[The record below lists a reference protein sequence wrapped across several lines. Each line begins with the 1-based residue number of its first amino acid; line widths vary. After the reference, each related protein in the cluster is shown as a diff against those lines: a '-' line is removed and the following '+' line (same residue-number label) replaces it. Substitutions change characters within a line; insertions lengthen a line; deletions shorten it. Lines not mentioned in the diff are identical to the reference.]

1 MNPFEPGGGFTA
13 PPPLDVPLPEL
24 PAANFTAV
32 GRDVAK
38 GAKDGGIWTGLI
50 EAIVNGLA
58 TIITSTLGI
67 LLGLV
72 EWILAKLLLLVF
84 KVFSSAEFGTNK
96 IAATVLGGMTGLTVD
111 ESLFDGITNREG
123 RGEAAAQ
130 LVGLLQKALAEGQ
143 PAPGAG
149 TLVPSSAGAEA
160 FLKLSAHMGIEG
172 WNMGW
177 LADTF
182 SFHHL
187 EHIGDLKEVVE
198 RTLGL
203 GRMAR
208 RALSAPMSILVVE
221 PYRWKLLSQYRPTLL
236 GAQDYIRSYLRGD
249 ISRDHLDALMAPL
262 GHSTFNINAL
272 INNHKA
278 HLAPGDIVELLWHGN
293 LDNQTATQMLKDQG
307 YDDASAALFITAKQ
321 NSLLDGIGRKLVE
334 QAFHDYDARLISK
347 VSAANAIDGSGLP
360 AKEKLLLHSQ
370 LDSKELHQRKLL
382 SLGEGAQLVKRSLW
396 TLDEYRALALAHGYS
411 PQDETALELLLLSEF
426 QDAQA
431 AADARS
437 KAAQARALRAAAA
450 LKKAQDEAA
459 NAANIAEAKGVAIAK
474 YELLVKDGLKTMA
487 QYRAFLLGK
496 GIAPDNIDALA
507 TLLANK
513 LNSTGGSQATTTRL
527 ATAAK
532 AKQLNLSQLEHAVV
546 NNHITRAEYQTRV
559 TDAGFSPGDVQIL
572 LELLDDAIAA
582 HSAKVSTKANASA
595 TAKAKGLSMAAEERA
610 VRLGLQ
616 TLDQYRAFLTHL
628 GYEDPD
634 ETLLVSLMQKQLDA
648 DKHARAVRG
657 RALSEESTRGLALR
671 QLETLVRAG
680 QKPVTEYTAALAA
693 AGYAPD
699 AVTALTDL
707 LALHMQA
714 DEQALAARGH
724 AAALL
729 GEQGVSLSQLEAA
742 VKAGTADLS
751 DYTERLK
758 TAGLNDADVKLLTA
772 TLAAKAK
779 LPAPALGAVKQP

>member
-1 MNPFEPGGGFTA
+1 MNPFEPGGGTIPPA
-13 PPPLDVPLPEL
+13 PIDIPLPEL
-24 PAANFTAV
+24 PAANFAAV

-58 TIITSTLGI
+58 DLITSTLGI

-72 EWILAKLLLLVF
+72 EWVIAKLLLLVF
-84 KVFSSAEFGTNK
+84 KVFAGAEFGTNK
-96 IAATVLGGMTGLTVD
+96 IAATVLGGMTGLTVN
-111 ESLFDGITNREG
+111 EGLFDGIANREG

-149 TLVPSSAGAEA
+149 TLVASSAGAEA

-177 LADTF
+177 LCDTF
-182 SFHHL
+182 SGHL
-187 EHIGDLKEVVE
+187 MEHVGDLKEVVE

-262 GHSTFNINAL
+262 GHSSFNINAL

-278 HLAPGDIVELLWHGN
+278 HLAPGDVVNLLTHGS
-293 LDNQTATQMLKDQG
+293 LSDTAATQMLKDQG
-307 YDDASAALFITAKQ
+307 YDDATAALFIQAHRNNQ
-321 NSLLDGIGRKLVE
+321 NDAWAR
-334 QAFHDYDARLISK
+334 QA
-347 VSAANAIDGSGLP
+347 VSAALGAYHHNLMSLADFNSVLDGTGLP
-360 AKEKLLLHSQ
+360 ADEKKWITIQ
-370 LDSKELHQRKLL
+370 ANIEGLHQRKLL
-382 SLGEGAQLVKRSLW
+382 SLGEGAQLVERSLW
-396 TLDEYRALALAHGYS
+396 TMEEFRALALAHGYS
-411 PQDETALELLLLSEF
+411 LNDEIELELLLLSKI
-426 QDAQA
+426 QGAQA
-431 AADARS
+431 AADART

-474 YELLVKDGLKTMA
+474 YELLVKDGLKTIA

-507 TLLANK
+507 TVLTNK
-513 LNSTGGSQATTTRL
+513 LNSTGGNQSTTTRL

-532 AKQLNLSQLEHAVV
+532 AKQLNLTQLEHAVV
-546 NNHITRAEYQTRV
+546 NNHITRAEYQQRV
-559 TDAGFSPGDVQIL
+559 TDAGFTPGDVQIL
-572 LELLDDAIAA
+572 LELLDDTITA
-582 HSAKVSTKANASA
+582 HQLKGSTKATATA
-595 TAKAKGLSMAAEERA
+595 TAKSKGLSMAAEERA

-616 TLDQYRAFLTHL
+616 TLDQYRAFLSHL

-634 ETLLVSLMQKQLDA
+634 ESLLVSLLQKQLDA
-648 DKHARAVRG
+648 DKHARALRG

-671 QLETLVRAG
+671 DLEKLVRAG
-680 QKPVTEYTAALAA
+680 TRPVTDYSAALSA

-699 AVTALTDL
+699 AVNALTDL
-707 LALHMQA
+707 LKLHIEADAQA
-714 DEQALAARGH
+714 FAVHGH

-729 GEQGVSLSQLEAA
+729 AESGVSLSQLEAG
-742 VKAGTADLS
+742 VKAGTAELS
-751 DYTERLK
+751 DYTAQLK
-758 TAGLNDADVKLLTA
+758 LTGLADADVKLLTA
-772 TLAAKAK
+772 TLAVKAK
-779 LPAPALGAVKQP
+779 IDTSASGAVKQP